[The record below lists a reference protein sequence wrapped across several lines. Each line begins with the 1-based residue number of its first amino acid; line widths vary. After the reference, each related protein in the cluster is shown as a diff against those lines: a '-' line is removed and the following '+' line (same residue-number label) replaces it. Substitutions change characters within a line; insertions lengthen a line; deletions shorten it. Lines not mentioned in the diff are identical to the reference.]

1 MALFPRDEIV
11 AALPYA
17 RRYAR
22 ALAGSQQEG
31 DALVADA
38 LPALESSPDGA
49 RVALYAAISRRADRQ
64 AMRGALG
71 ARERQMLLLTALE
84 HLSPELAARVLG
96 IGAAEAH
103 TALEAA
109 RERVKQMASADIL
122 IIEDE
127 PIIAMD
133 LDLLVKRCGHRVIG
147 IAGSET
153 QAVKMALAERPSL
166 ILADINLGRGG
177 DGSRAV
183 SRILRLTEDSR
194 IPVIFVTA
202 YPERLLT
209 GQTPEPALVITKPFD
224 PMALAVATFEAVA
237 GGVPVT

>member
-1 MALFPRDEIV
+1 MTPFPRDELV

-22 ALAGSQQEG
+22 ALAGRQPEG
-31 DALVADA
+31 DALVAKA
-38 LPALESSPDGA
+38 LGMLDTSPDGA
-49 RVALYAAISRRADRQ
+49 RMALYAAISRLA
-64 AMRGALG
+64 A
-71 ARERQMLLLTALE
+71 AREPKGTLTPLQRQMLILTTLE
-84 HLSPELAARVLG
+84 SVPPDMAARALG
-96 IGAAEAH
+96 VSPAEAH
-103 TALEAA
+103 GALEAA
-109 RERVKQMASADIL
+109 RSQVKDMASADIL

-147 IAGSET
+147 IAGSEA
-153 QAVKMALAERPSL
+153 QAVKMALATRPTL

-183 SRILRLTEDSR
+183 SRILRLTEDTR

-209 GQTPEPALVITKPFD
+209 GQTTEPALVITKPFD
-224 PMALAVATFEAVA
+224 PMSLAVATFEAVS
-237 GGVPVT
+237 GGLTVP

>member
-1 MALFPRDEIV
+1 MASFPREELM

-22 ALAGSQQEG
+22 ALTGSQQAG
-31 DALVADA
+31 DSLVAEA
-38 LPALESSPDGA
+38 LGTLQATEDNA
-49 RVALYAAISRRADRQ
+49 RLGLYAAISRLADQTAQRHP
-64 AMRGALG
+64 LD
-71 ARERQMLLLTALE
+71 ARERQMLLLTTLEDLPADTAGRILGLDAADAHRALE
-84 HLSPELAARVLG
+84 SAR
-96 IGAAEAH
+96 AH
-103 TALEAA
+103 
-109 RERVKQMASADIL
+109 VKSMASAEIL

-133 LDLLVKRCGHRVIG
+133 LELLVKRCGHRVVG

-153 QAVKMALAERPSL
+153 QAVNMAMAKRPSL

-183 SRILRLTEDSR
+183 DRILKATEDSR

-209 GQTPEPALVITKPFD
+209 GQAVEPALVITKPFD
-224 PMALAVATFEAVA
+224 PMALAVATFEAVSR
-237 GGVPVT
+237 GVPVP

>member
-1 MALFPRDEIV
+1 MTPFPRDELV

-22 ALAGSQQEG
+22 ALTGGQQEG
-31 DALVADA
+31 DTLVAEA
-38 LPALESSPDGA
+38 LSGLAAAPDGA
-49 RVALYAAISRRADRQ
+49 RMALYAAISRCPAARERK
-64 AMRGALG
+64 GALS
-71 ARERQMLLLTALE
+71 ALERQMLLLTTLE
-84 HLSPELAARVLG
+84 SVPPDMAARVLG
-96 IGAAEAH
+96 VAPDEAH
-103 TALEAA
+103 AALESA
-109 RERVKQMASADIL
+109 RGQVKQMASADIL

-133 LDLLVKRCGHRVIG
+133 LDLLVKRCGHRVTG
-147 IAGSET
+147 IAGSEAE
-153 QAVKMALAERPSL
+153 AVKLALAKKPTL

-183 SRILRLTEDSR
+183 GRILRLTDDSR

-224 PMALAVATFEAVA
+224 PMSLAVATFEAVS
-237 GGVPVT
+237 GGVAVP

>member
-1 MALFPRDEIV
+1 MTPFPRDELV

-22 ALAGSQQEG
+22 ALTGSQQDG
-31 DALVADA
+31 DGLVAQA
-38 LPALESSPDGA
+38 LPALEFAPDGA
-49 RVALYAAISRRADRQ
+49 RMGLYAAISRLA
-64 AMRGALG
+64 G
-71 ARERQMLLLTALE
+71 ARQPKGGLRPLERQMLLLTALE
-84 HLSPELAARVLG
+84 DVPPAMAAQVLG
-96 IGAAEAH
+96 VAADEAQA
-103 TALEAA
+103 ALESA
-109 RERVKQMASADIL
+109 RGQVKHMASADIL

-133 LDLLVKRCGHRVIG
+133 LDLLVTRCGHRVVG
-147 IAGSET
+147 IAGSEE
-153 QAVKMALAERPSL
+153 QAVKIALAKRPTL

-183 SRILRLTEDSR
+183 ERILRLTEDSR

-209 GQTPEPALVITKPFD
+209 GDMPEPALVITKPFL
-224 PMALAVATFEAVA
+224 PMALAVATFEAVS
-237 GGVPVT
+237 GGLTVP

>member
-1 MALFPRDEIV
+1 MNPFPRDELM

-22 ALAGSQQEG
+22 AIAGAQQEG
-31 DALVADA
+31 DALVAQA
-38 LPALESSPDGA
+38 LASLGPSADGA
-49 RVALYAAISRRADRQ
+49 RMALYGAISRLAAAREPK
-64 AMRGALG
+64 GALTPLG
-71 ARERQMLLLTALE
+71 RQMLLLTTLESVPPDMAARLLGVAPADAHAALE
-84 HLSPELAARVLG
+84 SARSQ
-96 IGAAEAH
+96 
-103 TALEAA
+103 
-109 RERVKQMASADIL
+109 VKDMASADIL

-147 IAGSET
+147 IAGSEA
-153 QAVKMALAERPSL
+153 QAVKMALANKPTL

-183 SRILRLTEDSR
+183 GRILRLTDDSR

-224 PMALAVATFEAVA
+224 PMSLAVATFEAVS
-237 GGVPVT
+237 GGVAVP

>member
-1 MALFPRDEIV
+1 MQIRQRRIDRPTEFPM
-11 AALPYA
+11 
-17 RRYAR
+17 
-22 ALAGSQQEG
+22 
-31 DALVADA
+31 
-38 LPALESSPDGA
+38 PAL
-49 RVALYAAISRRADRQ
+49 
-64 AMRGALG
+64 
-71 ARERQMLLLTALE
+71 
-84 HLSPELAARVLG
+84 ARVLG
-96 IGAAEAH
+96 IEAPAGH
-103 TALEAA
+103 VALEAA

-183 SRILRLTEDSR
+183 SRILRMTEDSR

-202 YPERLLT
+202 LIDDEVRAKNSRLNQAHRSTLT
-209 GQTPEPALVITKPFD
+209 PDSAAATRGNRADRVISTALQ
-224 PMALAVATFEAVA
+224 
-237 GGVPVT
+237 